1 MEFPAIGIETSS
13 RLSRDEE
20 IQLRHALVQIAA
32 DQKGQEQWVKVASPV
47 GVSAGES
54 RHVHIA
60 KVVPGGRLGWGMAV
74 AHQFSAPAMP
84 STPRVRSARRTRV
97 AAIPA
102 IPEPRTVTLCSA
114 CSDAEVCDAKRV
126 FAGPTIFKNSNG

>member
-60 KVVPGGRLGWGMAV
+60 KVVPGGRAVGMGHGSGSSV
-74 AHQFSAPAMP
+74 
-84 STPRVRSARRTRV
+84 
-97 AAIPA
+97 
-102 IPEPRTVTLCSA
+102 LCT
-114 CSDAEVCDAKRV
+114 CDAFHASCAVRPPHAGGGHSRHSGTSHSHFVFRV
-126 FAGPTIFKNSNG
+126 L